1 MLRTLHLKYRIFIAF
16 MIISSFSLMVGGVS
30 YFFLQ
35 KVVDKYDHVA
45 TINLGNFQKLSAMK
59 DKINY
64 FKSQAYFVI
73 GFPEHSDTE
82 IKASL
87 DTMEKLLVAY
97 EVENESY
104 KKIPFVEGEDVLFNK
119 LEDNWKIVKTQGSEL
134 LTLYKAEKASEKTQ
148 QFYFNKFVPAT
159 NSFFDAIETLIK
171 FQDAEAEKWATSSH
185 ETAELSSNVSYA
197 VMGAS
202 LLLSVLLA
210 TLLTRQLTNQLASVI
225 NELNVSTPKLSNSS
239 ASMNDLSTELSSCA
253 TEQAAA
259 VQETASSLEEIS
271 AMIKKNSDNANNA
284 KNSSEESLKSVKHGQ
299 KAVNNML
306 DAMSEINQN
315 NDAFNAFMA
324 KNNDEL
330 TEMVRVITNI
340 SDKTKVIND
349 IVFQTK
355 LLSFNASVEAAR
367 AGEQGKGFAVVAEE
381 VGNLAQMSGN
391 AANEIKGLLDESIIK
406 VHKMVDE
413 TKKQVETLVFD
424 GKEKIKLG
432 ISRAEECSSAL
443 NEINTTVMSVE
454 ALVAEVAV
462 ASSEQSQGLNGINK
476 AMMQIDEVT
485 NQNTIASQSV
495 SENASQ
501 VMGLSSS
508 IKDTSDRLTL
518 LLTGGKELKQ
528 SQPKMDLKIPK
539 KSAEK
544 IQEVLASKPETAKV
558 IKFTAPAKKPVAKSE
573 PVEVKM
579 AAGASHVDLPIS
591 KAKGSDSQLPS
602 HNDPRFEDV

>member
-16 MIISSFSLMVGGVS
+16 MIIASFSLMVGGIS
-30 YFFLQ
+30 YFYLQ

-59 DKINY
+59 DKVNY

-73 GFPEHSDTE
+73 GFPEHADTE

-97 EVENESY
+97 DVENESY
-104 KKIPFVEGEDVLFNK
+104 KKIPFLEGEDVLFNK
-119 LEDNWKIVKTQGSEL
+119 MDENWKIVKTQGSEL
-134 LTLYKAEKASEKTQ
+134 LALYKAEKASEKTQ
-148 QFYFNKFVPAT
+148 EFYFNKFVPAS

-171 FQDAEAEKWATSSH
+171 FQDAEAEKWAASSH
-185 ETAELSSNVSYA
+185 ETAELSSKVSYA
-197 VMGAS
+197 IMGAS
-202 LLLSVLLA
+202 LLLSVLLG

-239 ASMNDLSTELSSCA
+239 VSMNDLSTELSSCA

-259 VQETASSLEEIS
+259 VQETAASLEEIS

-284 KNSSEESLKSVKHGQ
+284 KNSSEQSLKSVKHGQ

-406 VHKMVDE
+406 VHKMVDD
-413 TKKQVETLVFD
+413 TKKQVETLVVD

-443 NEINTTVMSVE
+443 NEINTTVMTVE
-454 ALVAEVAV
+454 ALVSEVAV
-462 ASSEQSQGLNGINK
+462 ASSEQSQGISGVNK

-501 VMGLSSS
+501 VMVLTSS

-518 LLTGGKELKQ
+518 LLTGGKDLKQ
-528 SQPKMDLKIPK
+528 SPLKMEFKISK

-544 IQEVLASKPETAKV
+544 APEVIVAKQETAKV
-558 IKFTAPAKKPVAKSE
+558 IKFTAPAKKPAAKAD
-573 PVEVKM
+573 PMEVKM
-579 AAGASHVDLPIS
+579 ASGSSHVDLPIS
-591 KAKGSDSQLPS
+591 KGKGSDSQLPN